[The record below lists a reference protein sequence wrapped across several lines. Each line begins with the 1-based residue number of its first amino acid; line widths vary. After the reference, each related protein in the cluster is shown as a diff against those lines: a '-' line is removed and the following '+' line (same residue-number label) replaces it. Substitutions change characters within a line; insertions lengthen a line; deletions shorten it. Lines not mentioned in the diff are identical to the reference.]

1 MPQSISVAPVV
12 REGRRRPACV
22 LAEAGMVLLAGL
34 LFGWLANAVSPR
46 GLQWTRDYFPWLK
59 VEPVSPAPALE
70 TSDAPPE
77 DAAEAQA
84 IARVQARGFI
94 AWNFGRAAEAF
105 EDPRRLS
112 GQVIWVDARSEAQY
126 RRGHIPGA
134 SHFDPY
140 RPEQQLLEV
149 LALCLRAD
157 QVVVYC
163 SGGQC
168 EDAEL
173 AAHLLQQAGVPRERL
188 VIYVGGFGEWVQR
201 GQPVASAD
209 SSGKVQQPSL
219 QP

>member
-1 MPQSISVAPVV
+1 MPQSIPVAHVV
-12 REGRRRPACV
+12 REGPRRPACV
-22 LAEAGMVLLAGL
+22 LAEAGAVLLAGL
-34 LFGWLANAVSPR
+34 VFGWLANAVSPR
-46 GLQWTRDYFPWLK
+46 GLQWTRDYFPLLQ
-59 VEPVSPAPALE
+59 VEPAPPGPALA
-70 TSDAPPE
+70 TTDVPSG

-84 IARVQARGFI
+84 MARVQARGFI
-94 AWNFGRAAEAF
+94 AWNFARAAEAF
-105 EDPRRLS
+105 EDPRRLT
-112 GQVIWVDARSEAQY
+112 GQVIWVDARPEAQY

-134 SHFDPY
+134 RHFDPY

-201 GQPVASAD
+201 GQPVASAEGI
-209 SSGKVQQPSL
+209 GKVQSPSL

>member
-1 MPQSISVAPVV
+1 MPQTTPAPTEV
-12 REGRRRPACV
+12 RGRVHR
-22 LAEAGMVLLAGL
+22 LARILTEAGMVLLAGL

-46 GLQWTRDYFPWLK
+46 GLQWTRDYFPLLQ
-59 VEPVSPAPALE
+59 VGPARSGPASG
-70 TSDAPPE
+70 TADVPSG

-84 IARVQARGFI
+84 LARVQARGFI
-94 AWNFGRAAEAF
+94 AWSFARAAEAF
-105 EDPRRLS
+105 EDPRRLT
-112 GQVIWVDARSEAQY
+112 GQVIWVDARPEAQY

-134 SHFDPY
+134 RHLDPY

-173 AAHLLQQAGVPRERL
+173 AAYLLQQAGVPRERL

-201 GQPVASAD
+201 GQPVASAEGI
-209 SSGKVQQPSL
+209 GKVQSPSL